1 MSKRIALSLTPH
13 AHLPKLARPLATSF
27 AGLLLALT
35 TACGADPAAT
45 GDAGT
50 DATTSDGDPA
60 TDAGATSDGST
71 GDAST
76 GDASTGDSP
85 TDASAATDGTT
96 DGSTGPGSTGD
107 AADGPIVIP
116 GFDLPESAFWSADEQ
131 AWFVSN
137 IGTEAGVK
145 DGDGFITRLDA
156 DGVVSDMQWLTGL
169 DGPAGLR
176 GAAGKL
182 YAADIDRLH
191 RIDIASATIEESV
204 TIAGAMFLNDVAV
217 GPGGEVFVSDTVT
230 NSVHAWQPG
239 QAPTLVIQSP
249 DLQAANGLIFK
260 DDVLHV
266 AGIGSLS
273 DPALLGRLQR
283 IDMGAAT
290 PASTHMARYDGLEI
304 DGGDFLVT
312 EFTGKLQRISG
323 DGATVTLIRDLVAD
337 DGLMSTADLGL
348 DPIRGLVVIPD
359 LAGGSVA
366 VYRLPGR

>member
-1 MSKRIALSLTPH
+1 MSKRNSLSLTRHPSH
-13 AHLPKLARPLATSF
+13 PRLARPY
-27 AGLLLALT
+27 AGLLGALLLALA
-35 TACGADPAAT
+35 TACGDDPAAT

-50 DATTSDGDPA
+50 GTDAAA
-60 TDAGATSDGST
+60 TDAGSTSDGATSDGAT
-71 GDAST
+71 DDGATTDA
-76 GDASTGDSP
+76 SP
-85 TDASAATDGTT
+85 TDASAASDA
-96 DGSTGPGSTGD
+96 STGGGASSTGEP
-107 AADGPIVIP
+107 ADGPLVIP
-116 GFDLPESAFWSADEQ
+116 GFDLPESAFWSADERV
-131 AWFVSN
+131 WFVSN

-156 DGVVSDMQWLTGL
+156 DGVVTDMQWLTGL

-204 TIAGAMFLNDVAV
+204 TIAGAMFLNDVVV

-249 DLQAANGLIFK
+249 DLLAANGLIVK
-260 DDVLHV
+260 DEVLHV

-273 DPALLGRLQR
+273 DPALLGPLLR
-283 IDMGAAT
+283 IDMGTAS

-304 DGGDFLVT
+304 DGDDFLVT

-323 DGATVTLIRDLVAD
+323 DGATVTPIRDFVVE

-348 DPIRGLVVIPD
+348 DPARGLVVIPD